1 MLSPR
6 VIIIGLLSVG
16 LLVLGIVVGLS
27 VAGAGRGGGGG
38 AGVVVM
44 QQTPTVLERVQAL
57 SEYVTVKYVMEKV
70 VVVEDVKWYGDNRV
84 LLVAHG
90 VVKAGLDL
98 GELGEEA
105 VEVEGKRVRLKLPK
119 ARVTEVYLDEGET
132 RVVERTTGML
142 RMFDKDLEQ
151 RARVLAVEEMER
163 AARYAGIMEEAGETA
178 RSQLR
183 GMLGWMGYE
192 VEFAE

>member
-6 VIIIGLLSVG
+6 LMMIGLLGVG
-16 LLVLGIVVGLS
+16 LLVLGIVLGVL
-27 VAGAGRGGGGG
+27 VGGGGVG
-38 AGVVVM
+38 AGGESRVVVM
-44 QQTPTVLERVQAL
+44 QQTPTILERVQAL

-98 GELGEEA
+98 GGMGVGA
-105 VEVEGKRVRLKLPK
+105 VEVEGKRVKLRLPEG
-119 ARVTEVYLDEGET
+119 RVTEVYLDEGET

-163 AARYAGIMEEAGETA
+163 AARYAGILEEAGENA

-192 VEFAE
+192 VEFVE

>member
-1 MLSPR
+1 
-6 VIIIGLLSVG
+6 V
-16 LLVLGIVVGLS
+16 
-27 VAGAGRGGGGG
+27 GAGGEAR
-38 AGVVVM
+38 VVVM
-44 QQTPTVLERVQAL
+44 QQTPTILERVQAL

-98 GELGEEA
+98 GGLGVEA
-105 VEVEGKRVRLKLPK
+105 LEVEGKRVKLKLPE

-163 AARYAGIMEEAGETA
+163 AARYAGIMEEAGENA

-192 VEFAE
+192 VEFVE